1 MHPPSVRR
9 RKKKKGISIL
19 FIHNFVQ
26 YQIVPTY
33 YRTREKDKD
42 ITTVSD
48 NYKKIRSHL
57 V

>member
-1 MHPPSVRR
+1 MHPPSVRG
-9 RKKKKGISIL
+9 RKKKEKEKRGLSIL

-26 YQIVPTY
+26 YQTVPTY

-48 NYKKIRSHL
+48 NYK
-57 V
+57 

>member
-9 RKKKKGISIL
+9 RKKKRRLSIL

-26 YQIVPTY
+26 YQTVPTY

-48 NYKKIRSHL
+48 NYK
-57 V
+57 